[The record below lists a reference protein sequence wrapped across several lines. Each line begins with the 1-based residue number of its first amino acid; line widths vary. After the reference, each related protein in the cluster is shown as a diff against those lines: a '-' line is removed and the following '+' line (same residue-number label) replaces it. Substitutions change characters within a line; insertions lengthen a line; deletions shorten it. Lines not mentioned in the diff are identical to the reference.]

1 MAKYLLAVLSLGT
14 AGLLLCPNE
23 ASAQQ
28 LTLEACQHKA
38 EQHYP
43 LTRQYGLIEKT
54 KEYNLSNAGKRYL
67 PQVTLSAKAS
77 YQSDVTSLPIDVS
90 SLGLPI
96 SIPSVKKDQYGATLD
111 VSQLVYDGGATRAA
125 KKSIEAESST
135 STLSND
141 VSLYSLR
148 KQVSEVYFALLMLQE
163 QQRSHDYYQAQLR
176 RTEEKLQASLRGGIV
191 TRADVDA
198 VHVDYLKGEQTGIA
212 LRRQLQAYT
221 EVLAL
226 LTGDSLTPTT
236 ELVRPTTVAVSS
248 EQERPELRLLSAQ
261 QKLTEMRTDELKAS
275 LRPTLG
281 LFAQGGYSRPGL
293 NMLKNEFAPYYV
305 VGARLSWNLGNF
317 YTYSGKRKSLEAQ
330 NQMLANQADAFR
342 LSQRIQAQE
351 LRQTSQSNQE
361 QIAFDSQIVQ
371 LKKQIYQTAEARLL
385 GGTLSATDAMRELT
399 SLRLAEQ
406 DQIQHD
412 LTKLKA
418 DYDLCWTLGE

>member
-1 MAKYLLAVLSLGT
+1 MQKYLLAVLSLGT
-14 AGLLLCPNE
+14 AGLLLCPDE

-28 LTLEACQHKA
+28 LTLEACQQRA

-54 KEYNLSNAGKRYL
+54 KEYNLSNASKRYL

-77 YQSDVTSLPIDVS
+77 YQSEVTSLPLDLS
-90 SLGLPI
+90 SLGLPL
-96 SIPSVKKDQYGATLD
+96 SLPSVKKDQYGATID
-111 VSQLVYDGGATRAA
+111 VSQLVYDGGAVSAA
-125 KKSIEAESST
+125 KQTIVVESQANR
-135 STLSND
+135 LSND

-163 QQRSHDYYQAQLR
+163 QQRSHTFYQEQLR
-176 RTEEKLQASLRGGIV
+176 RTEDKLQASLRGGIV

-198 VHVDYLKGEQTGIA
+198 VHADYLKGEQTGIT
-212 LRRQLQAYT
+212 LRHQIQAYT
-221 EVLAL
+221 EALAL
-226 LTGDSLTPTT
+226 LTGDSLTASV
-236 ELVRPTTVAVSS
+236 ELVRPQLQSLPPRS
-248 EQERPELRLLSAQ
+248 ERPELRLLTAQ
-261 QKLTEMRTDELKAS
+261 QQLTEQRTGELKAS

-293 NMLKNEFAPYYV
+293 NMLKTDFAPYYV
-305 VGARLSWNLGNF
+305 VGARLSWSLGNF
-317 YTYSGKRKSLEAQ
+317 YTYSGKRKALEAQ
-330 NQMLANQADAFR
+330 RQMLESQADAFR

-351 LRQTSQSNQE
+351 LRQTSLAGSEQS
-361 QIAFDSQIVQ
+361 AFDSQIVQ

-412 LTKLKA
+412 LTQLKA
-418 DYDLCWTLGE
+418 DYDLRWTLGE